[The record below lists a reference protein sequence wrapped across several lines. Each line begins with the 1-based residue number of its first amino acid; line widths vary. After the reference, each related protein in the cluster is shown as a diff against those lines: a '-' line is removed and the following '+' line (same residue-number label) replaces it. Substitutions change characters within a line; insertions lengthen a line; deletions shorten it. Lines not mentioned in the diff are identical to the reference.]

1 MFLHNDKDF
10 RKLRATNA
18 LNWDVLHQELHI
30 SLFMLGPF
38 PGGGGF
44 VGLQHDGQWGDSD
57 VLCTGSSHGSSA
69 NSAVIRYYSLRFSRP
84 MRTETTSHLFE

>member
-18 LNWDVLHQELHI
+18 LNWDFLHQELHI

-38 PGGGGF
+38 PGGGGS
-44 VGLQHDGQWGDSD
+44 VSLQHDGQWGGSD
-57 VLCTGSSHGSSA
+57 VLQALLSTSNFYMVWKDKLAQLHK
-69 NSAVIRYYSLRFSRP
+69 NSP
-84 MRTETTSHLFE
+84 